1 MMSEEQITEGS
12 EANVEEVTVVADPG
26 QTPIRVDKYLH
37 DKLQGIT
44 RNKIQNAIKA
54 GSVEVNGKP
63 IKSNY
68 KVRPHDSIHVVMPK
82 TIKWG
87 ETIIP
92 QDIPLDIRYEDDDL
106 MVIHKPAGLVVHPG
120 VGNHD
125 GTLVNALAGYFG
137 GSHLP
142 TSEGNSIDRMG
153 LVHRLDKDTS
163 GLLVIGKSEYAL
175 SHLAQQ
181 FFKHTIDREYLALV
195 WGEPDPQKATIES
208 YLGRSLTNRTQY
220 TVVDDEITGK
230 YAITH
235 YETYKSLYYVSLIK
249 CKLET
254 GRTHQIRVHMK
265 HQGHPIFNDEK
276 YGGDK
281 IVKGTVFNKYKQFV
295 MNCFE
300 LCQRQALHA
309 RYLAFTHPVTG
320 KRLEFEAEM
329 PDDMR
334 AVVAKWQSYI
344 DSRKELIG

>member
-1 MMSEEQITEGS
+1 MSEEQLTGEQES
-12 EANVEEVTVVADPG
+12 NVEEVTVVADPG
-26 QTPIRVDKYLH
+26 QTPIRIDKFLH

-54 GSVEVNGKP
+54 GSVEVNGEHV
-63 IKSNY
+63 KSNY
-68 KVRPHDSIHVVMPK
+68 KVRPNDRIHVIMPK

-137 GSHLP
+137 GSNLP
-142 TSEGNSIDRMG
+142 TAGGNSIDRMG

-163 GLLVIGKSEYAL
+163 GLLVIGKTEFAL

-195 WGEPDPQKATIES
+195 WGEPDPEKATIQS

-220 TVVDDEITGK
+220 TVVDDEIQGK
-230 YAITH
+230 HAITH
-235 YETYKSLYYVSLIK
+235 YETHQQLYYVSLIK

-295 MNCFE
+295 MNCFD
-300 LCQRQALHA
+300 LCKRQALHA
-309 RYLAFTHPVTG
+309 RFLGFTHPVSG
-320 KRLEFEAEM
+320 ERMEFEAEM
-329 PDDMR
+329 PDDMK